1 MAVDEVA
8 AQGDTVSQ
16 RRFANATALLHL
28 REYSKR
34 DIICLAVDV
43 LRVRFSQRTK
53 PVRRYS
59 ERSAPGRRRRFVAVG
74 RPAISERGALYAA
87 DAL

>member
-1 MAVDEVA
+1 MAVNEVA
-8 AQGDTVSQ
+8 AQGNTLSQ
-16 RRFANATALLHL
+16 RRFANVPALLHL

-34 DIICLAVDV
+34 DTVCLAVDKK
-43 LRVRFSQRTK
+43 RVDLSPRTK
-53 PVRRYS
+53 PRRRYS

-74 RPAISERGALYAA
+74 RPAISERGAPDAA